1 MDPLQQLWDLY
12 EEMRGVPKPPLTEPE
27 ESGMGTPT
35 GNYEDHPVIND
46 RKKVDAL
53 RLQGMSPEEAH
64 QMVYGDLDTS
74 DVDAKGKFA
83 STLGRVQDDN
93 GKKGIKIDK
102 DAEFKSLLAK
112 DDELEKQV
120 QQTTPADMAT
130 PIDKQ
135 VPDKLQQPDDRV
147 ALTQQEEVD
156 YNDDVAYLQ
165 KYGRA

>member
-53 RLQGMSPEEAH
+53 RLKGMSPEEAH
-64 QMVYGDLDTS
+64 QMVYGELDTS
-74 DVDAKGKFA
+74 DVDAKGKLA

-93 GKKGIKIDK
+93 GRKGIKIEK
-102 DAEFKSLLAK
+102 DAEFKSLLAR

-135 VPDKLQQPDDRV
+135 VPGVLQQPDDRV

-156 YNDDVAYLQ
+156 YNDDVDYLQ